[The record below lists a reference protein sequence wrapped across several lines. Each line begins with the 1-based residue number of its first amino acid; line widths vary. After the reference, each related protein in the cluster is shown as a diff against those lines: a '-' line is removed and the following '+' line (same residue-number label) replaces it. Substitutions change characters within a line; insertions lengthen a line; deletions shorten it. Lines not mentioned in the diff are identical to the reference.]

1 MNEGMWNDNPLDP
14 WTEEEEHLSKM
25 GVISFGKGGGGQP
38 AHTTQQTTSEYPT
51 ELKPFIKDI
60 FGKAKGIEEAR
71 TEAGYQ
77 AYPAPRIA
85 GFTPDQ
91 EAAFTG
97 IREAQGLSTPFYGGA
112 TALTQRAT
120 RDFTPQL
127 TQQYMSPYAQN
138 VIDIEQRELGR
149 RGDVERQ
156 RIGAQAVGAGGFGGS
171 RQAILEAEQMRNQG
185 QQAADIQ
192 TKGLQSA
199 FQSAQQAIAQQRQ
212 ADLAGAGQMAQL
224 GSQVPGQRFKELGA
238 LAGLG
243 AAEQTQRQR
252 ALDLGYQQFKDE
264 YNYPM
269 QTLQDYSSVLRGFP
283 LQASQNINKVAY
295 SPVAPLSSQLLGAG
309 SGAVGMA
316 GMAGLFGASG
326 GHVAKLQQGGLASM
340 YAPSNRVRFGKTNY
354 QDGEEEGP
362 VGWRESPLNKL
373 LSEFQPSNI
382 METIYSIGALPIQ
395 GAGWLAGQDWD
406 PKWGELT
413 ERIIGEE
420 ATTQMKE
427 AEPRLRL
434 PGSTVENEMIAEAI
448 AQEEAEKDKKK
459 AEEDAKKAAKEEAKK
474 KVEDEIAAK
483 DAERI
488 ERKERIA
495 KWAPWLAGARGIA
508 ESETPLGALLGIGE
522 TYGKSELS
530 IDAAKDAETA
540 RRAGIRSAALAD
552 AETLSKIIQNTS
564 GQEQLTAM
572 ATLSE
577 SPYLTEEQGLFLQNK
592 AQELLQ
598 TSSGH
603 QTLMLE
609 QIIGNITP
617 GLLTAPDPD
626 PDVAGNK
633 LVEVL
638 KGLEGEQLEELKAFL
653 KTKKTGGRVKLKKGG
668 TPPIRS
674 FDFVERDGKIIA
686 TPK

>member
-1 MNEGMWNDNPLDP
+1 MMMNEGMWNDNPLDP

-51 ELKPFIKDI
+51 ELKPFIQDI

-340 YAPSNRVRFGKTNY
+340 YNRPTNRVQFGKTNY
-354 QDGEEEGP
+354 YDLTDAI
-362 VGWRESPLNKL
+362 VDSMSIESGYT
-373 LSEFQPSNI
+373 SDDEFSD
-382 METIYSIGALPIQ
+382 LPIVEKYESNKKV
-395 GAGWLAGQDWD
+395 W
-406 PKWGELT
+406 
-413 ERIIGEE
+413 ER
-420 ATTQMKE
+420 
-427 AEPRLRL
+427 
-434 PGSTVENEMIAEAI
+434 
-448 AQEEAEKDKKK
+448 
-459 AEEDAKKAAKEEAKK
+459 AKK
-474 KVEDEIAAK
+474 KLAEEKIEEDKKIVEAKVEDDKAK
-483 DAERI
+483 LAEAKAERDAI
-488 ERKERIA
+488 DAKRIAGKERIA

-530 IDAAKDAETA
+530 IDAARDAETA
-540 RRAGIRSAALAD
+540 RRAGIRKAAIED
-552 AETLSKIIQNTS
+552 AETLSKVYKNLSGTDRLVALQTLHDNPQNTPQQREIYS
-564 GQEQLTAM
+564 GEIA
-572 ATLSE
+572 
-577 SPYLTEEQGLFLQNK
+577 
-592 AQELLQ
+592 ELLQ
-598 TSSGH
+598 DTSQEDLALIRQQIRSGIDPN
-603 QTLMLE
+603 L
-609 QIIGNITP
+609 ITRLIEKAQP
-617 GLLTAPDPD
+617 
-626 PDVAGNK
+626 VAGETV
-633 LVEVL
+633 VEA
-638 KGLEGEQLEELKAFL
+638 LEEVSN
-653 KTKKTGGRVKLKKGG
+653 KTGGRVKLNKGG

-686 TPK
+686 TPI

>member
-51 ELKPFIKDI
+51 ELKPFIQDI

-340 YAPSNRVRFGKTNY
+340 YNRPTNRVQFGKTNY
-354 QDGEEEGP
+354 YDLTDAI
-362 VGWRESPLNKL
+362 VDSMSIESGYT
-373 LSEFQPSNI
+373 SDDEFSD
-382 METIYSIGALPIQ
+382 LPIVEKYESNKKV
-395 GAGWLAGQDWD
+395 W
-406 PKWGELT
+406 
-413 ERIIGEE
+413 ER
-420 ATTQMKE
+420 
-427 AEPRLRL
+427 
-434 PGSTVENEMIAEAI
+434 
-448 AQEEAEKDKKK
+448 
-459 AEEDAKKAAKEEAKK
+459 AKK
-474 KVEDEIAAK
+474 KLAEEKIEEDKKIVEAKVEDDKAK
-483 DAERI
+483 LAEAKAERDAI
-488 ERKERIA
+488 DAKRIAGKERIA

-530 IDAAKDAETA
+530 IDAARDAETA
-540 RRAGIRSAALAD
+540 RRAGIRKAAIED
-552 AETLSKIIQNTS
+552 AETLSKVYKNLSGTDRLVALQTLHDNPQNTPQQREIYS
-564 GQEQLTAM
+564 GEIA
-572 ATLSE
+572 
-577 SPYLTEEQGLFLQNK
+577 
-592 AQELLQ
+592 ELLQ
-598 TSSGH
+598 DTSQEDLALIRQQIRSGIDPN
-603 QTLMLE
+603 L
-609 QIIGNITP
+609 ITRLIEKAQP
-617 GLLTAPDPD
+617 
-626 PDVAGNK
+626 VAGETV
-633 LVEVL
+633 VEA
-638 KGLEGEQLEELKAFL
+638 LEEVSN
-653 KTKKTGGRVKLKKGG
+653 KTGGRVKLNKGG

-686 TPK
+686 TPI

>member
-1 MNEGMWNDNPLDP
+1 MNEGMWNDDLLDP

-25 GVISFGKGGGGQP
+25 GVVAFGKGGGGGGQP
-38 AHTTQQTTSEYPT
+38 AHTTQQTTSQYPD
-51 ELKPFIKDI
+51 ELKPFIQDI
-60 FGKAKGIEEAR
+60 FGKAKGIEQAR
-71 TEAGYQ
+71 TESGFQ

-91 EAAFTG
+91 EEAFTG

-127 TQQYMSPYAQN
+127 SQQYMSPYAQN

-171 RQAILEAEQMRNQG
+171 RHAILEAEQARQQG
-185 QQAADIQ
+185 QQASDIQ
-192 TKGLQSA
+192 TRGLQSA
-199 FQSAQQAIAQQRQ
+199 FQASQQAIAQQRQ

-224 GSQVPGQRFKELGA
+224 GAQVPGQRFKELGA

-252 ALDLGYQQFKDE
+252 ALDLGYQQFRDE

-309 SGAVGMA
+309 TGMAGMA
-316 GMAGLFGASG
+316 GMAGLFGSSG

-340 YAPSNRVRFGKTNY
+340 YAPTNRVRFGKTNY
-354 QDGEEEGP
+354 YDLTDAILDSMSIESGQIREDEFSDLPVYESNKEIFERAKEKLAEEE
-362 VGWRESPLNKL
+362 K
-373 LSEFQPSNI
+373 
-382 METIYSIGALPIQ
+382 
-395 GAGWLAGQDWD
+395 
-406 PKWGELT
+406 KELK
-413 ERIIGEE
+413 EVEE
-420 ATTQMKE
+420 VKVATDKEVAKE
-427 AEPRLRL
+427 AEAARD
-434 PGSTVENEMIAEAI
+434 AI
-448 AQEEAEKDKKK
+448 
-459 AEEDAKKAAKEEAKK
+459 DAK
-474 KVEDEIAAK
+474 
-483 DAERI
+483 RI
-488 ERKERIA
+488 EGKERIA

-508 ESETPLGALLGIGE
+508 ESETPLGAVLGIGE

-530 IDAAKDAETA
+530 IDAAKDAESA
-540 RRAGIRSAALAD
+540 RRAGIRSAALGD
-552 AETLSKIIQNTS
+552 AETLSKIIKNTS
-564 GQEQLTAM
+564 GQEQLAAM
-572 ATLSE
+572 ATLSQNV
-577 SPYLTEEQGLFLQNK
+577 YLTEEQGAFLQNK
-592 AQELLQ
+592 AQELIQ
-598 TSSGH
+598 TASGN
-603 QTLMLE
+603 QKLMLE

-617 GLLTAPDPD
+617 GLLAAPDPA
-626 PDVAGNK
+626 VAGDVLVDALNNLQDDELEK
-633 LVEVL
+633 L
-638 KGLEGEQLEELKAFL
+638 KELIKN
-653 KTKKTGGRVKLKKGG
+653 KKTGGRVKLKKGG

-674 FDFVERDGKIIA
+674 FDFIERDGKIIA